1 MKVSPLQCCNF
12 LKGNPMKRFAIL
24 AGAAV
29 FLVGNVAA
37 QTTAPGSGPVMP
49 PIGGSDD
56 LLTSPFLLNLPA
68 GINLISSPLDTGT
81 TPVRKAFGG
90 MGSQWPFIYEW
101 DSSLQQFFA
110 PGDAMLTP
118 GAGYWYYTPAPT
130 TLVIRGEPYHPLSD
144 LTKDI
149 VPGWHLVG
157 VPFLAGIPWQNFQ
170 LYAAGN
176 PVGIETAKDL
186 GWIGPNILTMQGFE
200 WQEHVVG
207 QPFEPGSAYWIE
219 TTVPLSLRAKG
230 SAQATPPQQVGSPLP
245 PPDVINVLPKYLDKL
260 AKGVDDMV
268 KVGKDVAAGK
278 LTTGGFKGGGVV
290 FGLANAAI
298 QRYRYENIMDDLNG
312 MDDKLDEL
320 LIDVVA
326 IQNQLGQLEAEIEG
340 LENYITVE
348 STLAPTLYK
357 AQGWLDSF
365 YNKLS
370 ETGTS
375 YNWGRWSM
383 AGCDLG
389 QSTCDNEIT
398 DESTKAFNDQ
408 YVLNPTND
416 PPTKSSD
423 DFYLWWAYAVTGES
437 GFKEYTQDGSSA
449 RNLVESIYSELTF
462 SPIGIKL
469 PLQAYMEYVF
479 NQSGCAT
486 DVTNCDLYAEVY
498 EPVEGFFQQ
507 LVAYQVNL
515 VQAIVDAYSVL
526 ASTEQNQTTH
536 TYDNSITTFLTAYD
550 GFVAQLADEAE
561 IFLQVA
567 EQIALYRA
575 ADGRFDWSTFGTSD
589 AGQLLARADFVAA
602 RLAAPSGGGKPWP
615 WPPGVTGRIFYTQQ
629 QPLPSV
635 TQHQACLGTTC
646 TTLTEQTP
654 EVSLTG
660 NWPYLQW
667 TVVNGVAQGT
677 ATQKWKV
684 RRLIPQALAAGTYQ
698 VASVNP
704 QYGNANLLVAEYGS
718 DYSNPPTDPTDAV
731 LFGSFNGL
739 EGKLGV
745 GALGANW
752 VFSGGG
758 DDSLRDFTVAT
769 DANSTTMSVTYKQ
782 AGKYGDGNWY
792 EKAKIQIPAN
802 SLFDAY
808 PRVRLFWPATITI
821 DVNSYFISGVNCTD
835 HYYQNIAQSLK
846 LLEADGDVKPGTD
859 NLWQPCGTRSFE
871 RCSYVT
877 QDRNGPM
884 LLQSDP
890 VTLNHSEE
898 YTLRAHFND
907 TIWGY
912 YYNSNGGMC
921 QQGPTSGS
929 HVTWTLF
936 NPTFTLT
943 K

>member
-1 MKVSPLQCCNF
+1 
-12 LKGNPMKRFAIL
+12 MKRFAIL

-29 FLVGNVAA
+29 FAVGNVAA
-37 QTTAPGSGPVMP
+37 QATGPETGPVMP
-49 PIGGSDD
+49 PVGNTED
-56 LLTSPFLLNLPA
+56 LLTSPFLLDLPA
-68 GINLISSPLDTGT
+68 GINLISSPLDTGSV
-81 TPVRKAFGG
+81 PVRKAFEGVG
-90 MGSQWPFIYEW
+90 PQWPLFYEW
-101 DSSLQQFFA
+101 DSSAQQFFA

-118 GAGYWYYTPAPT
+118 SAGYWYYAPAPT

-144 LTKDI
+144 LTKDF

-157 VPFLAGIPWQNFQ
+157 VPFLEGIPWQNFQ

-176 PVGIETAKDL
+176 PIGLETAKEL
-186 GWIGPNILTMQGFE
+186 GWIGPDILTMQGSE

-207 QPFEPGSAYWIE
+207 QPFEPGWAYWIE

-230 SAQATPPQQVGSPLP
+230 SALGLLPQQPAPAPIV
-245 PPDVINVLPKYLDKL
+245 NPKLVDEL
-260 AKGVDDMV
+260 AKGVNDMV
-268 KVGKDVAAGK
+268 KVGEDVAGGK
-278 LTTGGFKGGGVV
+278 LTTGGFKGSGVV

-298 QRYRYENIMDDLNG
+298 QRYRYNNIMDDLNG

-320 LIDVVA
+320 LTDVVA
-326 IQNQLGQLEAEIEG
+326 IQNQLGYLESQIEG
-340 LENYITVE
+340 LENFITVT
-348 STLAPTLYK
+348 STLAPTLYT
-357 AQGWLDSF
+357 AQEWLDSF
-365 YNKLS
+365 YYKLS

-383 AGCDLG
+383 AGCDLT
-389 QSTCDNEIT
+389 QSTCDNEVT
-398 DESTKAFNDQ
+398 DASTDAFNNK

-479 NQSGCAT
+479 SESGCAT

-526 ASTEQNQTTH
+526 ASTDQNQTTH
-536 TYDNSITTFLTAYD
+536 TYDNSITDYLTAYD
-550 GFVAQLADEAE
+550 GFVNRLADEAE

-575 ADGRFDWSTFGTSD
+575 ADGRFDWGTFGTSD

-602 RLAAPSGGGKPWP
+602 RLAAPSSSGKPWP
-615 WPPGVTGRIFYTQQ
+615 WPPGVTGRIFYTEQQ
-629 QPLPSV
+629 AVPSA
-635 TQHQACLGTTC
+635 TQHQACLGAAC
-646 TTLTEQTP
+646 TTLTEGAT
-654 EVSLTG
+654 ENLTG

-667 TVVNGVAQGT
+667 AVVNGVAQGT
-677 ATQKWKV
+677 PTQKWKV
-684 RRLIPQALAAGTYQ
+684 RRLIPQPLAAGTYQ
-698 VASVNP
+698 VASVNS
-704 QYGNANLLVAEYGS
+704 QYGNAKLVVAEYGS

-745 GALGANW
+745 GALGTNW
-752 VFSGGG
+752 TISDGSDDKLHDFSW
-758 DDSLRDFTVAT
+758 TQ
-769 DANSTTMSVTYKQ
+769 DANSTTLSVTYKENTNLQ
-782 AGKYGDGNWY
+782 LVGDWY

-802 SLFDAY
+802 SVFDAY
-808 PRVRLFWPATITI
+808 PRVRIFWPATITFNV
-821 DVNSYFISGVNCTD
+821 DSHYVSGKDCWAY
-835 HYYQNIAQSLK
+835 YYQKINQSLK

-859 NLWQPCGTRSFE
+859 HLYQPCSINLPITQFE
-871 RCSYVT
+871 QCSYST
-877 QDRNGPM
+877 TDRNGAM
-884 LLQSDP
+884 MLQSDK
-890 VTLNHSEE
+890 VTLNHSDV

-907 TIWGY
+907 EIWGY
-912 YYNSNGGMC
+912 AAGNPYC
-921 QQGPTSGS
+921 DQAPTSGS